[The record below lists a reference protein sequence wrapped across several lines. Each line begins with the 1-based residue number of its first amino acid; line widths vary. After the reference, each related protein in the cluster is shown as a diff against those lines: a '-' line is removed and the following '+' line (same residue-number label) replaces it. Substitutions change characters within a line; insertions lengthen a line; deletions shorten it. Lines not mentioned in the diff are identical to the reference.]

1 MTEAELQP
9 PGQGGRPD
17 RAGSS
22 RLHHDLATRRRRQIM
37 TAAFDVI
44 STEGLGAARLADI
57 AEVAGLSLGSIQ
69 HYFRKRDQLVTETF
83 RSLIELSGAIWRH
96 VSRTESDPL
105 RRLFALLRLQAS
117 GWAPFER
124 RWTFWFEFWGAARRI
139 DELKAHVSEIYAS
152 WQWPFEEALTE
163 GAEAGV
169 LRLREP
175 VAVYSL
181 KLMAIIDGFAI
192 RALVDAGNFG
202 EHQMSEMLLATVC
215 QDLSISADDFAA
227 ALDGLPEVIGIA
239 YPAETP
245 IAERID
251 WSPLDRAGGQ

>member
-1 MTEAELQP
+1 
-9 PGQGGRPD
+9 
-17 RAGSS
+17 
-22 RLHHDLATRRRRQIM
+22 M

-44 STEGLGAARLADI
+44 STGGLGEARLADI

-96 VSRTESDPL
+96 VSLTEPDPL
-105 RRLFALLRLQAS
+105 RRLLALLRLQVS

-139 DELKAHVSEIYAS
+139 DELATHVSGIYAS
-152 WQWPFEEALTE
+152 WQHPFEEALTE

-169 LRLREP
+169 LTLREP

-181 KLMAIIDGFAI
+181 KLMAIIDGLAI
-192 RALVDAGNFG
+192 RALVDPENFDSR
-202 EHQMSEMLLATVC
+202 QMSKMLLSTVC
-215 QDLSISADDFAA
+215 HDLSIAGSDSAT
-227 ALDGLPEVIGIA
+227 ALEGLPEVIGIS

-245 IAERID
+245 VGERID
-251 WSPLDRAGGQ
+251 WLPLDLAGA